1 MQVPQTMKAVRV
13 HGIKDYRLEELP
25 VPQAGP
31 GEVLV
36 RILATG
42 ICASDVKTHFGAA
55 RVWGGGGM
63 ASYIQTPVIPG
74 HEFVGQVVSLG
85 EGAGEKHGL
94 AVGDL
99 AVSEQIVPCWE
110 CRFCRR
116 GEYWMCQQHDIY
128 GFIRDRAEGSWAEYM
143 VFPAKAINH
152 QVPADVKPEHAALIE
167 PLACAI
173 HAVER
178 GEIELDDVV
187 VIAGMGPIGM
197 CMLQIARLKSPA
209 MLIALDLQPNR
220 LALAKALGADLAL
233 NPSEEDVVQRVID
246 LTGGY
251 GCDVYIEA
259 SGAGPAVPQ
268 GLEMIRRL
276 GTFVEF
282 SVHGGAVAVDWSIIG
297 DAKELNIHGAHL
309 GPYCYPKAIR
319 YISDGTIAADRIVTH
334 ALPLAEFAR
343 GIDLVHDQ
351 DESLKVVLLP

>member
-1 MQVPQTMKAVRV
+1 MQVPETMQAVRV
-13 HGIKDYRLEELP
+13 YGVEDYRLEALS

-36 RILATG
+36 RVLATG

-63 ASYIQTPVIPG
+63 SPYIQTPVIPG
-74 HEFVGQVVSLG
+74 HEFVGQVVALG
-85 EGAGEKHGL
+85 EGAGQRHGL
-94 AVGDL
+94 ALGDL
-99 AVSEQIVPCWE
+99 AVSEQIVPCWQ

-116 GEYWMCQQHDIY
+116 GQYWMCQRHDIY
-128 GFIRDRAEGSWAEYM
+128 GFIRDRAEGSWAQYM
-143 VFPAKAINH
+143 VFPANSINH
-152 QVPADVKPEHAALIE
+152 RVPADVKPEHAALIE

-178 GEIELDDVV
+178 GAIQLGDVV

-209 MLIALDLQPNR
+209 TLVALDLQPKR

-233 NPSEEDVVQRVID
+233 NPAEEDVVGRVLE
-246 LTGGY
+246 LTEGY

-259 SGAGPAVPQ
+259 SGAGPAVLQ

-282 SVHGGAVAVDWSIIG
+282 SVHGGPVAVDWSIIG
-297 DAKELNIHGAHL
+297 DAKELDIHGAHL

-319 YISDGTIAADRIVTH
+319 YITDGTIAADQIVTH

-351 DESLKVVLLP
+351 SESLKVVLLP

>member
-1 MQVPQTMKAVRV
+1 MMQIPQMMQAVRV
-13 HGIKDYRLEELP
+13 YGIEDYRLEEVP
-25 VPQAGP
+25 VPRAGP

-36 RILATG
+36 RVLATG

-63 ASYIQTPVIPG
+63 SSYIQTPVIPG
-74 HEFVGQVVSLG
+74 QVVALG
-85 EGAGEKHGL
+85 EGAGQEYGL
-94 AVGDL
+94 ALGDL
-99 AVSEQIVPCWE
+99 AVSEQIVPCWQ

-116 GEYWMCQQHDIY
+116 GEYWMCQRHDIY

-143 VFPAKAINH
+143 RFPANAINH
-152 QVPADVKPEHAALIE
+152 VVPADVKPEHAALIE

-178 GEIELDDVV
+178 GAIQLDDVV

-197 CMLQIARLKSPA
+197 CMLQVARLKSPA
-209 MLIALDLQPNR
+209 LLIALDLQPNR
-220 LALAKALGADLAL
+220 LALAKTLGADLAL
-233 NPSEEDVVQRVID
+233 SPAEEDVVQRVID
-246 LTGGY
+246 LTEGY

-282 SVHGGAVAVDWSIIG
+282 SVHGGPVAVDWSIIG
-297 DAKELNIHGAHL
+297 DAKELDIHGAHL

-334 ALPLAEFAR
+334 ALPLADFAR
-343 GIDLVHDQ
+343 GIDLVHGQ
-351 DESLKVVLLP
+351 SESLKVVLLP